1 MKRLIG
7 FALSCFLMVSGYAV
21 TSTFHSYGGYSTYQH
36 LGNGKIEFS
45 VNVYSAWRG
54 ATVYDSMYLS
64 DLNCS
69 IKIGSTVTD
78 LKVSFVKLYNPSYP
92 CVNYTNQVD
101 GWGLI
106 YRGIRLFKCTVDL
119 QKSPFDLLLKSDSI
133 INFIT
138 EIGRSPYEDVAWG
151 TTLSNN
157 PYTQTRFTTC
167 INYKAIGK
175 NNLHGLEFPNGT
187 VLHFSKADSGTN
199 FNPGAYCDYGDSIY
213 YELVPL
219 ETDSKGNIP
228 IYKYGLSGSYPIP
241 TLCVNPGS
249 VVCGSNLSRK
259 PLPTGMYFNSSTGE
273 LTLVPKSPDPKVDV
287 FLVPVVYRTH
297 LFYKNTAGNWLFQ
310 GYQTLVMYPTLTDS
324 NYLPSGQ
331 IGTLPT
337 MNIPRRIEVCEGDT
351 AILTIEPKS
360 INAKF
365 TDTVFVLFSGNLP
378 KKNYSY
384 SIDYTK
390 IYLPKITLKVWGNTG
405 NSGTSPAILNF
416 QLAKKITQNRVT
428 SCIGGP
434 TRSQGI
440 EVVFRKV
447 LNPKVSAVPGPCNGI
462 TAKALDGASGLT
474 MSYSW
479 QIYKDSWQTKPIKT
493 VKSSAVVLTGLT
505 QSKYY
510 FLCKASAV
518 KAYCSERTF
527 YDSVD
532 MKAHWPNLDFQL
544 NRQTVCAF
552 DTNQRYYPT
561 QVKGF
566 SGKLQSQWDVDSM
579 VFLKDTLNY
588 DIYKPTRVLLRLQD
602 TAGCDYTKAF
612 DLGSDSLLSVSLSET
627 KVLCGAGKESVF
639 ITSSIKGFKPTA
651 NWQIEGSDGSKSSH
665 NQDTQVNYFYTAAKN
680 LVTAV
685 ITTSGGCSGTFTTW
699 VTVDTTQFYS
709 SSLPKL
715 CQSTDSFVL
724 SKIKILPT
732 GGFWKSEQGAGETI
746 RLKNLQKYPDTIA
759 AYYYYQSSSSLC
771 GFVDTQYLAVL
782 DTQKQVFSQRVSICK
797 ELQQY
802 ELSAA
807 FQPKNKKG
815 TWREVSSQGSLG
827 KDVKLGMIYPKTST
841 SGVYGLYYDYQDSVC
856 GNEDAYELE
865 IKPRVLALEGKS
877 SVLMAK
883 ENEWI
888 QFTGNNLLTGKT
900 TNYVWEFGDSIGGV
914 KTTSTLSNPQ
924 HSYQKKG
931 IYKPLLYGYADGCE
945 DSIQLPAIKI
955 EVLGTESGK
964 TMSQWQVHP
973 NPFAETLYIQNNG
986 MISNA
991 GGTMIRIWD
1000 SKGRLL
1006 YTTTAA
1012 EIPIAINTQSWSTG
1026 IYHLQVS
1033 DMNGV
1038 NSLVLIKTE

>member
-7 FALSCFLMVSGYAV
+7 FALSCFLMVSGYAASTEKTFGGTIHYSYLGNAKIAVNIQYYSYSDNFDSTKTAIDFYIKIANTKFNPSYSYSHV
-21 TSTFHSYGGYSTYQH
+21 TS
-36 LGNGKIEFS
+36 
-45 VNVYSAWRG
+45 
-54 ATVYDSMYLS
+54 
-64 DLNCS
+64 
-69 IKIGSTVTD
+69 
-78 LKVSFVKLYNPSYP
+78 PSYP
-92 CVNYTNQVD
+92 CSNPNDWRSSSFTTGFCKVYHYQ
-101 GWGLI
+101 
-106 YRGIRLFKCTVDL
+106 CTLDL
-119 QKSPFDLLLKSDSI
+119 SLKMYDTLLKKDSMLYL
-133 INFIT
+133 
-138 EIGRSPYEDVAWG
+138 IGESIDVIGYSGFSSTLQTKPRS
-151 TTLSNN
+151 N
-157 PYTQTRFTTC
+157 FTTC
-167 INYKAIGK
+167 INVKSLLKGDEGLSFPYGS
-175 NNLHGLEFPNGT
+175 NLFIAA
-187 VLHFSKADSGTN
+187 ADSTTS
-199 FNPGAYCDYGDSIY
+199 FNAGSYPQFGDSVY
-213 YELVPL
+213 YELL
-219 ETDSKGNIP
+219 SIDTDSKGVNA
-228 IYKYGLSGSYPIP
+228 IYNYGLSGQYPVP
-241 TLCVNPGS
+241 TLCPSPTS
-249 VVCGSNLSRK
+249 VVCSPNLTRK
-259 PLPTGMYFNSSTGE
+259 PYPTGFYFNHTTGE
-273 LTLVPKSPDPKVDV
+273 ATFFPKWLSAPGWMVTPIHMRGHIYRKGTNNQWVYRGFSSLVMVPFLTGENAYNLAGNVPVFDLPRKIEICEQDTATITVKTKSISATFKDSVYVKIEGNLTLKNYAYVVDYSKIYE
-287 FLVPVVYRTH
+287 PIITI
-297 LFYKNTAGNWLFQ
+297 KIWSNSG
-310 GYQTLVMYPTLTDS
+310 DS
-324 NYLPSGQ
+324 
-331 IGTLPT
+331 
-337 MNIPRRIEVCEGDT
+337 
-351 AILTIEPKS
+351 
-360 INAKF
+360 KF
-365 TDTVFVLFSGNLP
+365 TSANFTMRLGVGS
-378 KKNYSY
+378 KNCWNG
-384 SIDYTK
+384 I
-390 IYLPKITLKVWGNTG
+390 
-405 NSGTSPAILNF
+405 
-416 QLAKKITQNRVT
+416 
-428 SCIGGP
+428 

-493 VKSSAVVLTGLT
+493 VKSSTVVLTGLT

-865 IKPRVLALEGKS
+865 IKPRVLTLEGKS

-964 TMSQWQVHP
+964 SIAQWQVHP
-973 NPFAETLYIQNNG
+973 NPFAATLYIQNNG

-991 GGTMIRIWD
+991 GGTMIHIWD

-1026 IYHLQVS
+1026 VYHLQVIENNRNYS
-1033 DMNGV
+1033 LI
-1038 NSLVLIKTE
+1038 LVLKD